1 MSEQQGLNGQRVS
14 GTLAAHGPATSAA
27 KARVLGT
34 WYVAEQYL
42 RGMRGYLDVIIAYSI
57 GNPLMYLFAMGV
69 GLASLVDVNSPGA
82 FGGVGYLVFIVP
94 ALLASAAVM
103 TAGEEFSYPVSSG
116 FKWRRTYYGPLAS
129 PISAAQIC
137 QGHALAVTLRIF
149 VQSAVYLGIVA
160 AFGAVPSGWAVLSVF
175 TATATG
181 MAFGLPLMAYA
192 ASITE
197 DRGQFAMVQRFVV
210 MPLFLFS
217 GTFFPLDTLPVFL
230 RWIGWISPI
239 WHGTSLGRVLS
250 YSMAEPLWLSVVHVL
265 FLVLVAGAGLV
276 AARRIYSRRLEG

>member
-1 MSEQQGLNGQRVS
+1 MNEQRGVARRLGNGVP
-14 GTLAAHGPATSAA
+14 AAHGPATSAA
-27 KARVLGT
+27 KARALGT
-34 WYVAEQYL
+34 WFVAEQYL

-69 GLASLVDVNSPGA
+69 GLATLVDANSPGA
-82 FGGVGYLVFIVP
+82 FGSVGYLVFIVP

-103 TAGEEFSYPVSSG
+103 TAAEEFSYPVSSG

-129 PISAAQIC
+129 PISSAQIC

-175 TATATG
+175 TATLTG

-217 GTFFPLDTLPVFL
+217 GTFFPLQTLPVFL

-250 YSMAEPLWLSVVHVL
+250 YSMSEPLWLSAVHVL
-265 FLVLVAGAGLV
+265 FLVLTAGAGLIM
-276 AARRIYSRRLEG
+276 ARRIYSRRLEG